1 MIHEEYK
8 KINKYDNDYA
18 MLKLKSSS
26 SIKPIQL
33 ASPYTSPFLTEAK
46 ALGWGDIIPS
56 AVSGSDLFNKKEV
69 SVKKLREVD
78 LPIVSHSVCLRSMV
92 RFFDGDLLTDNMIC
106 AGNGLGNKDACR
118 GDSGG
123 PLIAFSP
130 FSKTWIHAGVT
141 SFGYGCALPDT
152 YGVYA
157 KTQKITAWLSDLMCS
172 KEEFPDT
179 PSSVTFDIHND
190 NSVTFTWD
198 SVDGATG
205 YHLNYW
211 YWMDDEQKT
220 SPKKSID
227 LNSNTF
233 TTSGPVDTGTY
244 SISITSYKNNCL
256 GEETKEKPL
265 HVSTAKNQGNGA

>member
-1 MIHEEYK
+1 
-8 KINKYDNDYA
+8 

-33 ASPYTSPFLTEAK
+33 ASPYTSPSLTEAK
-46 ALGWGDIIPS
+46 ALGWGNIIPS
-56 AVSGSDLFNKKEV
+56 AVSDSDLFNKKKV

-78 LPIVSHSVCLRSMV
+78 LPIVSHSTCLLSIIGSHILIDSMV
-92 RFFDGDLLTDNMIC
+92 C
-106 AGNGLGNKDACR
+106 AGNGLGNKDACQ

-141 SFGYGCALPDT
+141 SFGNGCALPDT

-172 KEEFPDT
+172 KEEVPD
-179 PSSVTFDIHND
+179 PSSSVTFDIHND

-211 YWMDDEQKT
+211 YWMHDEQKI

-233 TTSGPVDTGTY
+233 TTSGPVDPGSY

-256 GEETKEKPL
+256 GEETKAKPL
-265 HVSTAKNQGNGA
+265 RIYR